1 MRKLAVLT
9 MALLSCGVHA
19 QDNLLRFEPQS
30 GQYVSPF
37 DNVPVPER
45 IPVVQD
51 EPSKPEEKTPPKVIK
66 REVVKK
72 EVVREAPKKDVKVV
86 VKPEPKKVVEHKSA
100 PVMAKNEK
108 IIEATKKEAVVVPV
122 QNKSVADL
130 PVEIKSIG
138 INPLKTE
145 NVAPMPSVATSSVV
159 AVTPVK
165 TVTPDMSTKEVTT
178 NEVTTKNVVTQIKQ
192 EDSKVVSVQQVPM
205 SSLDWLYKAAG
216 VLVLLFGVGSLSV
229 YWVKRHAKQG
239 DPAYKD
245 PWFKPVK
252 S

>member
-9 MALLSCGVHA
+9 MALLSGGVYA

-108 IIEATKKEAVVVPV
+108 VIEATKKEAVVVPV

-145 NVAPMPSVATSSVV
+145 NVAPMPSVATSSVI

>member
-9 MALLSCGVHA
+9 MALLSGGVYA

-72 EVVREAPKKDVKVV
+72 EVIREAPKKDVKVV

-108 IIEATKKEAVVVPV
+108 VIEATKKEAVVVPV

-130 PVEIKSIG
+130 PVEIKSIS

-145 NVAPMPSVATSSVV
+145 NVAPMPSVATSSVI
-159 AVTPVK
+159 AVTPVT

-178 NEVTTKNVVTQIKQ
+178 NEVITKNVVTQIKQ

-205 SSLDWLYKAAG
+205 SNLDWLYKAAG
-216 VLVLLFGVGSLSV
+216 VLVLLSGIGCLSV

>member
-9 MALLSCGVHA
+9 MALLSYGVHA
-19 QDNLLRFEPQS
+19 QDNLIRFEPQS

-51 EPSKPEEKTPPKVIK
+51 EPSKPEEKSPPKVIK

-86 VKPEPKKVVEHKSA
+86 VKPEPKKVVEHKPA

-108 IIEATKKEAVVVPV
+108 VIEATKKEAVVVPV

-130 PVEIKSIG
+130 PVEIKSIV

-145 NVAPMPSVATSSVV
+145 NVAPMPSVATSPLVD
-159 AVTPVK
+159 ATPMK
-165 TVTPDMSTKEVTT
+165 TVMPEISTKSVTT
-178 NEVTTKNVVTQIKQ
+178 SEVTTKDVVTQIK
-192 EDSKVVSVQQVPM
+192 EADTEVVSVQKVPM
-205 SSLDWLYKAAG
+205 SNLDWFYKAAG

-229 YWVKRHAKQG
+229 YWVKRHSKQG